1 MRLNPAYAPT
11 KSEAAYQAL
20 LGAIRSGELAPGQRV
35 IVTELAS
42 ALGMSLTPVRDAL
55 VLLAE
60 QGLVTRKPNHM
71 TVISE
76 HTRQRSAEVSM
87 LRSILEPEAAA
98 LAAVRADRGA
108 IGEIGATCDA
118 MEAALEQA
126 QGGGVGDLNA
136 RFHIVVAEAS
146 GSAILAEFVGR
157 LWRQIPIQGL
167 TLSGQLAQA
176 AREHRAI
183 FDAIAAGDAE
193 RAREQMTGHVGRAAA
208 AAEQY
213 LAEFS

>member
-1 MRLNPAYAPT
+1 
-11 KSEAAYQAL
+11 
-20 LGAIRSGELAPGQRV
+20 
-35 IVTELAS
+35 
-42 ALGMSLTPVRDAL
+42 
-55 VLLAE
+55 
-60 QGLVTRKPNHM
+60 
-71 TVISE
+71 
-76 HTRQRSAEVSM
+76 
-87 LRSILEPEAAA
+87 
-98 LAAVRADRGA
+98 
-108 IGEIGATCDA
+108 

-126 QGGGVGDLNA
+126 QGGGVGDLNV